1 MEIREAKK
9 EDYQELIGLFNDF
22 VGDKRY
28 VNKGNDSFEEVL
40 ENPNNYV
47 YVAEDKGGL
56 VGFVTFSV
64 RVVVRYPKPVAE
76 IDELF
81 VSPKHRKK
89 GLGTKLVETVLDK
102 ASDVGCYRVF
112 IETHYRHKGAH
123 KLYESMEF
131 TNYGYH
137 FIKDL

>member
-9 EDYQELIGLFNDF
+9 GDYQELIELFNDF

-28 VNKGNDSFEEVL
+28 INKGSDSFEEVL
-40 ENPNNYV
+40 DDPSCFV
-47 YVAEDKGGL
+47 YVAEEKGKL

-64 RVVVRYPKPVAE
+64 RRVIRYPKPIAE

-81 VSPKHRKK
+81 VSPGYRRK
-89 GLGTKLVETVLDK
+89 GLGNKLVEVVLDK
-102 ASDVGCYRVF
+102 VSELGCYRVF
-112 IETHYRHKGAH
+112 IETHYKHKGAH